1 MSTEIV
7 CYRCGASL
15 AALTLPLSRR
25 DMCPSCSAHVHVC
38 RLCINYDPQV
48 IGQCL
53 EDDAEEVLEKERVN
67 FCDWFKPRAGAF
79 DPAQHARQARAES
92 ELASLFGDSDTD
104 GPEPGA
110 ALSRA
115 EDLFK

>member
-38 RLCINYDPQV
+38 RQCIYYDPQV

-53 EDDAEEVLEKERVN
+53 EDDAEEVLDKERVN
-67 FCDWFKPRAGAF
+67 FCDWFKPRADAF
-79 DPAQHARQARAES
+79 DPAQHARQERAQS
-92 ELASLFGDSDTD
+92 ELASLFGEAEADDRPQD
-104 GPEPGA
+104 A
-110 ALSRA
+110 ALSEA

>member
-48 IGQCL
+48 TGQCL

-67 FCDWFKPRAGAF
+67 FCDWFKPRGGAF
-79 DPAQHARQARAES
+79 DPSEQARQARAES
-92 ELASLFGDSDTD
+92 ELASLFGEADTD
-104 GPEPGA
+104 GPA
-110 ALSRA
+110 TDATLRKA